1 MVSSRPFRQPGT
13 EPPIERLRLP
23 RDATWHPAS
32 HLEDDV
38 LRKPGAVL
46 LAAPIALG
54 ALVGTLIARSRVL
67 RVGGVTA
74 IAATIAL
81 LIVVATPSAGT
92 AIPATA
98 PTLVSADLFV
108 PIGTAHDPA
117 TPFTV
122 TFDQPMDHHSVAAA
136 LRVDPPTAYRVEW
149 DTTSTRATLRPA
161 GHWRTDS
168 LYQVVVGM
176 GATSIEG
183 GGLAAPLRSVVLT
196 GTGGTASIAATMTTP
211 SQVRLDTSFRL
222 RLDRA
227 MPLAEVRAALRSDPP
242 LAGDLVAEPAA
253 GAYRFEPSDTLAPD
267 TTYRLWLEG
276 LIDANGV
283 PFAAMDPVEVTTVEA
298 PSVAGVKPKH
308 ATRRVARDAAITIRF
323 TGRMDEARTTKA
335 LHVTANGKAV
345 KGTVRWNEDGSRLT
359 FTPKKRLPYGA
370 KVVVRVDASAT
381 SAAGAPLDEARKIAF
396 RTEPRPAPDLAGIP
410 TGGGG
415 AASGTWAAVE
425 TYYLRLMNCTRT
437 GGWVTSSGACSS
449 PGGRNVAPLSLS
461 SAISNRVARPY
472 ARLLATRNACNHF
485 IGGNPGDRLRAAGFG
500 GYNWAE
506 NIGCRST
513 GSPFQ
518 SVLGTHLF
526 YQSERPWN
534 GGHYRNLMNPA
545 FRQVGIGVWV
555 SGGRVRLV
563 IDFYAG

>member
-1 MVSSRPFRQPGT
+1 L
-13 EPPIERLRLP
+13 ERLRPP
-23 RDATWHPAS
+23 RDATWHMAS

-54 ALVGTLIARSRVL
+54 ELVGTLIARSRVL
-67 RVGGVTA
+67 RVGGVAT

-81 LIVVATPSAGT
+81 LIVIASPSPGT
-92 AIPATA
+92 AIPATVPA
-98 PTLVSADLFV
+98 LVSADLFV

-117 TPFTV
+117 APFTV
-122 TFDQPMDHHSVAAA
+122 TFDQPMNHHSVAAA

-149 DTTSTRATLRPA
+149 DTTNTRATLRPA
-161 GHWRTDS
+161 GHWRADS
-168 LYQVVVGM
+168 MYQVVVGT
-176 GATSIEG
+176 GATSVEG

-211 SQVRLDTSFRL
+211 SLVRLDTSFRL

-227 MPLAEVRAALRSDPP
+227 MPLSAVRAALRSDPP
-242 LAGDLVAEPAA
+242 LAGALVAEAA
-253 GAYRFEPSDTLAPD
+253 SGSYRFEPSGSLAPD

-276 LIDANGV
+276 LVDGNGV
-283 PFAAMDPVEVTTVEA
+283 AFAAMDPVEVTTVEA
-298 PSVAGVKPKH
+298 PSVAGVKPKN
-308 ATRRVARDAAITIRF
+308 ATKRVARDAAITVRF
-323 TGRMDEARTTKA
+323 TRRMDEARTLKA

-345 KGTVRWNEDGSRLT
+345 KGKVRWNADGSRLT
-359 FTPKKRLPYGA
+359 FTPKKRLPYDA

-381 SAAGAPLDEARKIAF
+381 SAAGAPLEEAHKIAF
-396 RTEPRPAPDLAGIP
+396 RTVPRPAADLAGIP

-449 PGGRNVAPLSLS
+449 PGGRNVSPLSLS

-472 ARLLATRNACNHF
+472 ARLLSTRNACSHF

-513 GSPFQ
+513 GSPFK

-526 YQSERPWN
+526 YQSERPSN

-545 FRQVGIGVWV
+545 FREVGIGVWV